1 MVQLG
6 FNPQEYDVPTFGE
19 PIKPGWYAVR
29 ITKAEMKATKAG
41 DGQYLEITLAIDENQ
56 HPDLAGRNV
65 WDRLNVF
72 HKTEKTMK
80 IARGTLRKLQ
90 ESCGKPTAQDTD
102 ELLGCTVLAK
112 VKVRPETTEHRASNE
127 IDDYKPLGATVTAA
141 ATGAPT
147 QGQTPQTVGATTA
160 PAQNAPAQVPA
171 WMRK

>member
-6 FNPQEYDVPTFGE
+6 FNAQEYDVPTFGE

-29 ITKAEMKATKAG
+29 VTQVELKPTKAG
-41 DGQYLEITLAIDENQ
+41 NGQYLEVTLAIDENQ
-56 HPDLAGRNV
+56 HPDCAGRNV

-72 HKTEKTMK
+72 HQNEKTMK

-102 ELLGCTVLAK
+102 ELLGCSVLAK
-112 VKVRPETTEHRASNE
+112 VKVRPATEEHRAQNE
-127 IDDYKPLGATVTAA
+127 IDDYKPIGATIPAAGANAHAGAAQQPAA
-141 ATGAPT
+141 AT
-147 QGQTPQTVGATTA
+147 QA
-160 PAQNAPAQVPA
+160 PAQSTPAQVPA